1 MPIPPPPP
9 PHPHPAA
16 PVRSRNRTL
25 WIAGIGVAILVGV
38 LLALSVRNSG
48 PSRDRLSDE
57 DLIAAEGKARDPAA
71 TCADQG
77 TYDELKR
84 ELFRKAAA
92 LRGRDEAAFE
102 AIARSSV
109 LAMDR
114 PRLVE
119 SETANGLVSCA
130 GRATVALPP
139 GLSAGDGRSRVD
151 GEVYYA
157 VQPAADGSGTTVTLT
172 GGDSLAAALATL
184 VRSGARPATPVSPPP
199 AAPVG
204 DPLAPADEPPP
215 PPESP
220 PPGVQPPP
228 PAAQRPPAPSFN
240 CAQARTS
247 GERAVCAS
255 HELAALDRRMA
266 AMYVAAMRRAGP
278 AEARLLRTTRDRFLG
293 FRDRCPNE
301 RCIAETYRG
310 RMTEIGDLMA
320 GRWSPP
326 R

>member
-1 MPIPPPPP
+1 MPIPPPQ
-9 PHPHPAA
+9 PHSHPAA
-16 PVRSRNRTL
+16 SVRSRNRTL
-25 WIAGIGVAILVGV
+25 WIAGIGVAILIGV

-57 DLIAAEGKARDPAA
+57 DLVAAEGKTRDPAA

-139 GLSAGDGRSRVD
+139 GLSAGDGRSRVE

-157 VQPAADGSGTTVTLT
+157 VQPAADGSGMTVTLT

-184 VRSGARPATPVSPPP
+184 VRSGARPATPVSSQPL
-199 AAPVG
+199 APKD
-204 DPLAPADEPPP
+204 DPLAPADEAPTP

-220 PPGVQPPP
+220 PDMEGPPP
-228 PAAQRPPAPSFN
+228 PAAQRPPAPSFD
-240 CAQARTS
+240 CRRARTT

-255 HELAALDRRMA
+255 PQLAALDRRMA
-266 AMYVAAMRRAGP
+266 AQYVGAQRA
-278 AEARLLRTTRDRFLG
+278 LLQRTRDSFLVY
-293 FRDRCPNE
+293 RDRCPSDS
-301 RCIAETYRG
+301 CIAQTYRG
-310 RMTEIGDLMA
+310 RMREIGDIMS